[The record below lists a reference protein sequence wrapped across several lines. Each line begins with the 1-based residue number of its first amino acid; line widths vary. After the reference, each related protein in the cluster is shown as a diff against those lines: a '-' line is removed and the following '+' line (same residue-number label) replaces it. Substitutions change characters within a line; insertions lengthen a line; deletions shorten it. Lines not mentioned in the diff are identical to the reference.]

1 MPPSQDIP
9 ILVQCDFD
17 DTITVGNVSDA
28 VREEFYPG
36 DWRSMEEE
44 YVAGMYSVEESNIR
58 QFGLIAADQDAIEE
72 FVVGDVVVR
81 YAFDEFVDYCHG
93 VGIRLVVVSSGLD
106 LYIRPVMRQLG
117 LDDLEVFSGHA
128 EVRPDGI
135 MVEYTDAS
143 GTSITS
149 GFKESYVRHFRSQGH
164 TVVCIGDGLSDVVPA
179 LESDFVIAR
188 STLGDRL
195 TERGVSHFTFET
207 FNDVGAHLEEIRLQL
222 NS

>member
-1 MPPSQDIP
+1 MAPSQNIP

-28 VREEFYPG
+28 VRDEFGPA

-44 YVAGMYSVEESNIR
+44 YAAGKYSVEESNIR
-58 QFGLIAADQDAIEE
+58 QFGLVVADQDEIEE

-81 YAFDEFVDYCHG
+81 FAFDEFIDYCHG

-117 LDDLEVFSGHA
+117 LDGLEVFSGHA

-135 MVEYTDAS
+135 VVGYTDPS

-164 TVVCIGDGLSDVVPA
+164 TVVCIGDGASDVVPA

-188 STLGDRL
+188 STLVDCL

-207 FNDVGAHLEEIRLQL
+207 FSDVGGHLEEIRQGLAG
-222 NS
+222 